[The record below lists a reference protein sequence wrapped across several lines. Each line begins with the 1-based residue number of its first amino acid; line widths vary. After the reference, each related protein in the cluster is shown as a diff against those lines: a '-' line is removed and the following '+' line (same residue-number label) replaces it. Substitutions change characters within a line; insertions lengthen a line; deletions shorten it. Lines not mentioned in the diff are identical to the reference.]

1 MRYAL
6 ERLRGD
12 VTVLQQRV
20 STPNSADLA
29 PGNPA
34 APPGSPKPVPD
45 SLLAVFSSFSCSFRY
60 CFLSGWDRHF
70 ASFFFCFSSV
80 FLLFT
85 APHDCFCAVFYA
97 TEEETREGWERRGK
111 HSFECK
117 CEKILQQKMKVL

>member
-80 FLLFT
+80 FLLFFFCLLLLTT
-85 APHDCFCAVFYA
+85 AFVRFSM
-97 TEEETREGWERRGK
+97 RQKKKQGK
-111 HSFECK
+111 AGSGGVST
-117 CEKILQQKMKVL
+117 VLNVNVKRFFNRK